1 MNPRTI
7 TLLLN
12 DKCPLRCEHCS
23 LGYSE
28 RPGTDR
34 ILDEEALRTIIGAID
49 PKDYD
54 MVVLAG
60 GEPSLIPRLITV
72 ATEECRSIGIWSAL
86 TTAPIWASSI
96 DSARRFVSQFA
107 CLDFLILSYDRY
119 HLNFLKADNYDYAS
133 EAASSQGIRVAMNVC
148 YASES
153 DMKELQRSISHLS
166 DVLCAVN
173 WQRVIPIGNAK
184 RLSNLQSETITLE
197 VIGDFEKLP
206 RSCEVGNGVIDT
218 QRSLHACCW
227 ASGVK
232 DSPLRFAEDVTISP
246 KSSFDQLERDV
257 AFKSLRSGGLISRL
271 TEDKKLKVL
280 ERLHGREFVNE
291 CDFCMTMMSKDH
303 NDLWNELFVQ
313 G

>member
-23 LGYSE
+23 LGYSD
-28 RPGTDR
+28 RSGTDHV
-34 ILDEEALRTIIGAID
+34 LDENTLRTIINAID
-49 PKDYD
+49 PKVYD

-60 GEPSLIPRLITV
+60 GEPSLVPRLIKV
-72 ATEECRSIGIWSAL
+72 ATVECRSIGIWSAL

-119 HLNFLKADNYDYAS
+119 HLDFLKADHYDNAA
-133 EAASSQGIRVAMNVC
+133 EAASSQGVRVAMNIC

-153 DMKELQRSISHLS
+153 EIKELERSISHLAN
-166 DVLCAVN
+166 VLCAVN

-184 RLSNLQSETITLE
+184 RHGNVQSESITLE
-197 VIGDFEKLP
+197 AIGDFEKIP

-232 DSPLRFAEDVTISP
+232 DSPLRFSEDVTAAP
-246 KSSFDQLERDV
+246 KSSFEQLECDV
-257 AFKSLRSGGLISRL
+257 AFQVLRSGGPIDQL
-271 TEDKKLKVL
+271 TEDNKLKVI
-280 ERLHGREFVNE
+280 ERLRGCEFVNE
-291 CDFCMTMMSKDH
+291 CDLCMTLMSKDH
-303 NDLWNELFVQ
+303 NDLWNELFVEK
-313 G
+313 